1 MADQLIIRGARE
13 HNLKDVSLELPRDSL
28 IVFTGLSGSGK
39 SSLAFD
45 TIFAEGQRR
54 YVESLSA
61 YARQFL
67 GQMDKPDVD
76 FIEGLSPAVS
86 IDQKSTSKNPRS
98 TVGTI
103 TEVYDYLRLLYAR
116 AGRPHCPTCGAPIS
130 RQTPQ
135 QIVDRVLQ
143 LEEGARF
150 QVLAP
155 VVRGRKGEYVDLF
168 RQLQTQGFSRA
179 RVNGETYQLSDP
191 PKLDKQ
197 KKHTIEVVVDR
208 LAVKPSSKRR
218 LTDSVE
224 TALGLAGGLVVFDFV
239 DLPAKDPG
247 RELRFSEK
255 MACPNEH
262 PIDTDDLE
270 PRSFSFNSPFGAC
283 PECHGLG
290 TRMEVDPEL
299 VISDP
304 TMTLGEGVIGPW
316 SGAHVAD
323 FFTRLLSALGD
334 ELGFDLNTSWEDLP
348 PRARKSILDGH
359 ATKVHVRH
367 TNRYGR
373 ERSYYSSFEGVR
385 PYIERRHREA
395 ESDTSRERFEGFMR
409 EVPCPVCRG
418 SRLKPVSMAVT
429 MGGKNIA
436 EVCALPINETAEFLR
451 TLELSPREKQIAE
464 RVLKEIQERLNF
476 LLDVGLDYLS
486 LDRPSGSL
494 SGGEAQRIRLAT
506 QIGAGLVG
514 VLYVLDEP
522 SIGLHQR
529 DNHRL
534 IDTLVRLK
542 DLGNTLIVVE
552 HDEDTI
558 RVADWVVDIGPG
570 AGEHGGQVVVSG
582 TVEEL
587 LEHHDSATGMY
598 LSGRKKIPVPEVRR
612 PRTPGRELV
621 VRGAKEHNLRD
632 IDVKF
637 PLGVFCAVTGVSGS
651 GKSTLV
657 NDILYTS
664 LAKQIYNARTV
675 PGRHRRIEGLDH
687 VDKVIHVDQSPI
699 GRTPRSNPATYTG
712 VFDHIRKLFASTAEA
727 KVRGYQQGRFSFNV
741 KGGRCEACAGD
752 GTIKIEMNFLP
763 DVYVPCEVCHGARY
777 NRETLEVHYKGKTIA
792 EVLDMPIEEAVEFF
806 AAIPAIARH
815 MRTLV
820 DVGLGYVRL
829 GQPAPTLS
837 GGEAQ
842 RVKLSAE
849 LQKRSTGRTV
859 YVLDEPTTGLH
870 FEDIRKLLLVL
881 GRLVDAGNTVLV
893 IEHNL
898 DVIKTADWLVDMGPE
913 GGNRGG
919 LVVAEGTPEEVAA
932 HPDSYTGQFLKP
944 LLVDTPAKQPAKK
957 RTRTAAAKKSAAKK
971 SAAGSGRGAARSRA
985 AAARS

>member
-1 MADQLIIRGARE
+1 MQDQLIIRGARE
-13 HNLKDVSLELPRDSL
+13 HNLKDVSIDLPRDSL

-116 AGRPHCPTCGAPIS
+116 AGRPHCPTCGAPIE

-135 QIVDRVLQ
+135 QIVDRILA

-155 VVRGRKGEYVDLF
+155 VIRGRKGEYVDLF

-179 RVNGETYQLSDP
+179 RVDGELHPLDNP
-191 PKLDKQ
+191 PALDK
-197 KKHTIEVVVDR
+197 KLKHTIEVVVDR
-208 LAVKPSSKRR
+208 LAVKESAKRR

-224 TALGLAGGLVVFDFV
+224 TALGLAGGLVLFDFV
-239 DLPAKDPG
+239 DTG
-247 RELRFSEK
+247 EELRFSEK

-283 PECHGLG
+283 PACTGLG

-299 VISDP
+299 VVPDP
-304 TMTLGEGVIGPW
+304 TATLAEGALQPW
-316 SGAHVAD
+316 SHAHVAD
-323 FFTRLLSALGD
+323 YFGKLLIALG
-334 ELGFDLNTSWEDLP
+334 EEIGFDVDTPWEKLP
-348 PRARKSILDGH
+348 AKAQKSILDGH
-359 ATKVHVRH
+359 PTKVHVVTR
-367 TNRYGR
+367 NRYGR
-373 ERSYYSSFEGVR
+373 ERAYYADFEGVR
-385 PYIERRHREA
+385 RYVERRHREA
-395 ESDTSRERFEGFMR
+395 ESDVSRERMEGFMR
-409 EVPCPVCRG
+409 EVPCPTCRG
-418 SRLKPVSMAVT
+418 SRLKPVSLSVT
-429 MGGKNIA
+429 LGSGGRNIA
-436 EVCALPINETAEFLR
+436 EVCAMPISDAADYLRNLDLTA
-451 TLELSPREKQIAE
+451 RERQIGE

-529 DNHRL
+529 DNQKL
-534 IDTLVRLK
+534 IETLVRLK

-558 RVADWVVDIGPG
+558 KVADWIVDIGPG
-570 AGEHGGQVVVSG
+570 AGEHGGQVIHSG
-582 TVEEL
+582 TVKDL
-587 LEHHDSATGMY
+587 LEHRDSLTGQY
-598 LSGRKKIPVPEVRR
+598 LSGRREIAVPAVRR
-612 PRTPGRELV
+612 PRTIGRELKV
-621 VRGAKEHNLRD
+621 IGAKEHNLQNV
-632 IDVKF
+632 DVAF
-637 PLGVFCAVTGVSGS
+637 PLGMFVAVTGVSGS

-664 LAKQIYNARTV
+664 LAKQIYGARAI
-675 PGRHRRIEGLDH
+675 PGRHQKITGLEH

-712 VFDHIRKLFASTAEA
+712 VFDHVRKLFAQTPEA
-727 KVRGYQQGRFSFNV
+727 KVRGYLQGRFSFNV

-777 NRETLEVHYKGKTIA
+777 NRETLEVHYKGKTVA
-792 EVLDMPIEEAVEFF
+792 DVLDMPIEEAAEFF
-806 AAIPAIARH
+806 AAVPAIARH
-815 MRTLV
+815 MKTLCE
-820 DVGLGYVRL
+820 VGLGYVRL
-829 GQPAPTLS
+829 GQPATTLS

-842 RVKLSAE
+842 RVKLAAE

-870 FEDIRKLLLVL
+870 FEDIRKLLGVL
-881 GRLVDAGNTVLV
+881 SSLVDKGNTVLV

-898 DVIKTADWLVDMGPE
+898 DVIKTADWIVDMGPE
-913 GGNRGG
+913 GGSRGG
-919 LVVAEGTPEEVAA
+919 TVVAQGSPEDIVKVEAS
-932 HPDSYTGQFLKP
+932 HTGAFLKP
-944 LLVDTPAKQPAKK
+944 LLEGREAKQTRAK
-957 RTRTAAAKKSAAKK
+957 RAAKV
-971 SAAGSGRGAARSRA
+971 
-985 AAARS
+985 